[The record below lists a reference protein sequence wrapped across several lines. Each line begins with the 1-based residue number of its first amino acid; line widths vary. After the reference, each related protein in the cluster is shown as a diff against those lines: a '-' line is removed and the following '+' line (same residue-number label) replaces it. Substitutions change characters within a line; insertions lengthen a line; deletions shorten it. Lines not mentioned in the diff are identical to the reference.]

1 MVSYY
6 SPITE
11 EGAVLVKTTTQ
22 LEPEKQT
29 EMNRIIDEYGAGS
42 GETISMDWKEG
53 QRFDDNFKFGDTFS
67 SQYCASLNT
76 SYKCEAGKINS
87 LAGRGTAGGL
97 VTVSPLVGGKV
108 IGTITAVLTEAHVA
122 YGWLTDAYKN
132 KGEDMMS
139 SFSSSCLFASYSR
152 DKSKPYLDYARV

>member
-87 LAGRGTAGGL
+87 LAGRE
-97 VTVSPLVGGKV
+97 PL
-108 IGTITAVLTEAHVA
+108 EA
-122 YGWLTDAYKN
+122 
-132 KGEDMMS
+132 
-139 SFSSSCLFASYSR
+139 
-152 DKSKPYLDYARV
+152 